1 MKNTQENIKK
11 VQIMEKLIS
20 NIHSYFEYLGQSCHL
35 FCSVHFLEG
44 SFAHLSTSLI
54 AALTPHMIHNH
65 PYCRYVKETGHHKQ
79 CMKNQK
85 QIISALDGKDS
96 ILRTCHACVRE
107 LLYPIQS
114 EARHVRGFIAVSAY
128 RGKAEDGCIHDTTL
142 FDTLNRTEPPKK
154 LTDTL
159 IPPLCMM
166 IEQWIDAQ
174 PEEGE
179 NEFKRILNYLTE
191 NHAHVTLDALAAH
204 FGRSRSH
211 ISHLFKA
218 NTGLSLRAYCNDLRL
233 LDAKVLLQSTDLS
246 ISEIA
251 YEAGFEDAS
260 YFIKLF
266 REKYGSS
273 PGKFQ
278 KDKTE
283 H

>member
-1 MKNTQENIKK
+1 
-11 VQIMEKLIS
+11 
-20 NIHSYFEYLGQSCHL
+20 
-35 FCSVHFLEG
+35 
-44 SFAHLSTSLI
+44 
-54 AALTPHMIHNH
+54 
-65 PYCRYVKETGHHKQ
+65 
-79 CMKNQK
+79 MKNQK

-166 IEQWIDAQ
+166 IERLIA
-174 PEEGE
+174 
-179 NEFKRILNYLTE
+179 NEPNETGSEYKRIVGYLAE
-191 NHAHVTLDALAAH
+191 NHTHITLNDIASH

-218 NTGLSLRAYCNDLRL
+218 NAGCSLRAYCNELRL
-233 LDAKVLLQSTDLS
+233 VDAAGLLQSTDLS
-246 ISEIA
+246 VSEVA
-251 YEAGFEDAS
+251 YQTGFDDVS

-266 REKYGSS
+266 REKYGTS
-273 PGKFQ
+273 PGKYRS
-278 KDKTE
+278 T
-283 H
+283 